1 MTDSFAASF
10 EHETNKIIKKNKNK
24 FFKTLISI
32 YTDYKLNLKAMI
44 VYAIDFKND
53 FLTKV

>member
-1 MTDSFAASF
+1 MDSFATSF
-10 EHETNKIIKKNKNK
+10 EHEINKIIKKNKNK

-44 VYAIDFKND
+44 AYAIDFKND

>member
-1 MTDSFAASF
+1 MDSFATSF
-10 EHETNKIIKKNKNK
+10 EHEISKIIKKNRNK

>member
-1 MTDSFAASF
+1 MDSFGKSF
-10 EHETNKIIKKNKNK
+10 EHEINKIIKKNKNN
-24 FFKTLISI
+24 FFKILIRI
-32 YTDYKLNLKAMI
+32 YTDYKLILKAMI